1 MQDQTSRSTVAC
13 DLDRIEQLVL
23 ELLLDSAPPGPWSCA
38 EIGRA
43 LDSQLAAEDALL
55 GLHAAGLIHRCH
67 DLVFPARAAVR
78 CKQLAD
84 AV

>member
-1 MQDQTSRSTVAC
+1 MRDQISPSAVAG

-23 ELLLDSAPPGPWSCA
+23 GLLLDTVPPGPWSCA

-43 LDSQLAAEDALL
+43 LDSQLAADDALL

-67 DLVFPARAAVR
+67 DLVFPSRAAVR
-78 CKQLAD
+78 CRQLAD
-84 AV
+84 AL